1 MSEEN
6 NNQMKSA
13 LKKSAG
19 LHIAVVILMIL
30 DIPLFWSN
38 KATLNQ
44 VPIIVDLKDIKIS
57 EMTNLPPKARF
68 DKEDKAA
75 SKVQRKVEEKFT
87 QDQPKEPEPEPEEK
101 SKKEVA
107 PVDEKIE
114 TNETPKPIKQ
124 DFLVA
129 PQPKKPQAP
138 KEKPAPKPE
147 PKPTPK
153 PEPKKTEPVKTANK
167 NDPKLA
173 NPLKSLLA
181 SVDSLDKEV
190 GNTDASATIKE
201 GTDVSNMGVEGGT
214 GGSYFSELS
223 ISEIDAIAGRLRACW
238 NLDPGAMGIKDM
250 IIEIRVFLNKDGTV
264 RDVKVLDTGRYGS
277 DKSFRSVADSAR
289 RAVYV
294 CAPYS
299 IFANRYLDKYDL
311 WKTMLLRFNP
321 LDASIK

>member
-1 MSEEN
+1 MLEEN
-6 NNQMKSA
+6 NERMKSA
-13 LKKSAG
+13 VKKSAA
-19 LHIAVVILMIL
+19 LHIAVFLLMIIDL
-30 DIPLFWSN
+30 PLFWSN
-38 KATLNQ
+38 RATLEQ
-44 VPIIVDLKDIKIS
+44 VPIIVDLKDINIS
-57 EMTNLPPKARF
+57 EMTNLPPKAKF
-68 DKEDKAA
+68 GKEDKAA
-75 SKVQRKVEEKFT
+75 SKVQRKVEEKYT
-87 QDQPKEPEPEPEEK
+87 QEEKPAPEPQ
-101 SKKEVA
+101 SKKDTKTE
-107 PVDEKIE
+107 E
-114 TNETPKPIKQ
+114 TTESKEAPKPPKQ

-129 PQPKKPQAP
+129 PQPKKPKAP
-138 KEKPAPKPE
+138 VVKPKPKPAPKP
-147 PKPTPK
+147 KKT
-153 PEPKKTEPVKTANK
+153 EPKKTAPKPENK

-181 SVDSLDKEV
+181 SVDALDKEK
-190 GNTDASATIKE
+190 GNADAEATIKE
-201 GTDVSNMGVEGGT
+201 GTAVANMGVEGGT
-214 GGSYFSELS
+214 TGSYFSELS

-264 RDVKVLDTGRYGS
+264 RDVKILDTGRYNS

-299 IFANRYLDKYDL
+299 IFSNRYLDKYDL

>member
-6 NNQMKSA
+6 NNQMKTA
-13 LKKSAG
+13 LKKSAA
-19 LHIAVVILMIL
+19 LHIAVFLLMIIDL
-30 DIPLFWSN
+30 PLFWSN
-38 KATLNQ
+38 RATLEQ

-57 EMTNLPPKARF
+57 EMTNLPPKAKF
-68 DKEDKAA
+68 GKEDKAA
-75 SKVQRKVEEKFT
+75 SKVQRKVEEKYRKEDTPSET
-87 QDQPKEPEPEPEEK
+87 QVE
-101 SKKEVA
+101 SKKETKA
-107 PVDEKIE
+107 EIEKVE
-114 TNETPKPIKQ
+114 SKETPKPPKQ

-129 PQPKKPQAP
+129 PQPKKPKILA
-138 KEKPAPKPE
+138 
-147 PKPTPK
+147 KPTPK
-153 PEPKKTEPVKTANK
+153 PQPKPQKKPEPKKEKPKENK
-167 NDPKLA
+167 SDPKLA

-181 SVDSLDKEV
+181 SVDALDKEV
-190 GNTDASATIKE
+190 GNTDTTATVKE

-214 GGSYFSELS
+214 TGSYFSELS

-264 RDVKVLDTGRYGS
+264 RDVKILDTGRYNN

-299 IFANRYLDKYDL
+299 IFSNRYLDKYDL